1 MSSPVRSPLPLAGSQ
16 TGSGGISPLASILL
30 ALILAA
36 GLAGCD
42 SGSEEPEPRFS
53 AELQTEPGSSTTL
66 DGTAGLTDGDQFEGD
81 LTTALELVPALLPDS
96 VSVPD
101 TLLTPESVDLQEATF
116 VFLTTETGNGRG
128 QTITLIFPGAD
139 VPDTGTYRLGGSGSP
154 DVPADVPFVAA
165 YSDYEDD
172 RLLLA
177 PAAGGTVTVN
187 RSAPDQLEGEF
198 ELSMAGA
205 VELQGISE
213 ADLIS
218 GTPFD
223 SVRTR
228 DAYEEASLSGSF
240 VALRSAENQP
250 LLPFIG
256 SGGLPLSTSR

>member
-1 MSSPVRSPLPLAGSQ
+1 MSSPVRSPLPVADSQ
-16 TGSGGISPLASILL
+16 TGARGISPLASILL
-30 ALILAA
+30 AFILAG
-36 GLAGCD
+36 GLVGCD

-53 AELQTEPGSSTTL
+53 AELQTGSGSSTTL
-66 DGTAGLTDGDQFEGD
+66 NGTAGLTDGEQFEGD

-116 VFLTTETGNGRG
+116 VFLTTETGSGRG
-128 QTITLIFPGAD
+128 QTITLIFPGSD
-139 VPDTGTYRLGGSGSP
+139 VPGTGTYRLGGSGSP
-154 DVPADVPFVAA
+154 NAPADVPFVAA

-172 RLLLA
+172 YLLLA

-198 ELSMAGA
+198 DLSMAGA
-205 VELQGISE
+205 VDIQGISE

-228 DAYEEASLSGSF
+228 DAYEGASLSGSF
-240 VALRSAENQP
+240 VALRNADVQP
-250 LLPFIG
+250 LLPFVNA
-256 SGGLPLSTSR
+256 GGLALSSAR

>member
-1 MSSPVRSPLPLAGSQ
+1 M
-16 TGSGGISPLASILL
+16 SPLASILI
-30 ALILAA
+30 ALILTA
-36 GLAGCD
+36 GLVGCD

-53 AELQTEPGSSTTL
+53 AELQTGPGSSTTL
-66 DGTAGLTDGDQFEGD
+66 DGTAGLTDREQFEGD
-81 LTTALELVPALLPDS
+81 LTTALDLLPALLPDS

-101 TLLTPESVDLQEATF
+101 TLLAPESVDLQEATF

-128 QTITLIFPGAD
+128 QTITLIFPGSD
-139 VPDTGTYRLGGSGSP
+139 VPGTGTYRLGGSGSP
-154 DVPADVPFVAA
+154 NAPADVPFVAA

-198 ELSMAGA
+198 DLSTAGA
-205 VELQGISE
+205 VEIQGISE

-228 DAYEEASLSGSF
+228 DAYEGASLSGSF
-240 VALRSAENQP
+240 TAVRDPEARP

-256 SGGLPLSTSR
+256 SGGLPLPSTLSSHDGGRDK

>member
-1 MSSPVRSPLPLAGSQ
+1 MTSFIRSRLPLAGSQ
-16 TGSGGISPLASILL
+16 TGVGRISPLASVLI

-36 GLAGCD
+36 GLVGCD

-53 AELQTEPGSSTTL
+53 AELQTQAGSSTL
-66 DGTAGLTDGDQFEGD
+66 NGTAGLTDGEQFEGD
-81 LTTALELVPALLPDS
+81 LTTALDLLPALLPDS

-116 VFLTTETGNGRG
+116 VFLTTETGDGQGR
-128 QTITLIFPGAD
+128 TITLIFPGAD
-139 VPDTGTYRLGGSGSP
+139 VPDTGTYRLGDSNSP
-154 DVPADVPFVAA
+154 DAPADVPFVAA

-198 ELSMAGA
+198 DLSMAGA
-205 VELQGISE
+205 VEIQGISE

-228 DAYEEASLSGSF
+228 DAYEGASLGGSF
-240 VALRSAENQP
+240 VALRNADAQP
-250 LLPFIG
+250 LLPFVNA
-256 SGGLPLSTSR
+256 GGLALSSAR